1 MLNRSMTLVAALV
14 LGVGGCAT
22 VSEPSAPAQAS
33 LPAWTQQTQFEDAER
48 DRQVFVGIGQGS
60 TEALARQR
68 ARSDAQAE
76 FIRAVGGVVVTS
88 KRVTESTQM
97 GQDGISSRS
106 VSGETYTGSTSSAL
120 LHSTEIEYVTT
131 RGDGVIKAYARL
143 SVPTEVLNKAR
154 EQVRR
159 DHERAILEEVE
170 ARRLAQASRTG
181 DVDGYSY
188 AFVVE
193 SSQASRS
200 GSESFASVERE
211 AKEKA
216 RHQSRV
222 TLTQQVH
229 GVELRSVSASANNQ
243 VTSSY
248 TMTSGKV
255 HAEIIAERVWWEG
268 DTAVAESYML
278 GWKKQE

>member
-1 MLNRSMTLVAALV
+1 MLNRSMTLVAVLA

-22 VSEPSAPAQAS
+22 VNEPSAPAQAS
-33 LPAWTQQTQFEDAER
+33 LPAWTQQTQFEDSER

-88 KRVTESTQM
+88 KRVTESTQT
-97 GQDGISSRS
+97 GQDGISNRS

-143 SVPTEVLNKAR
+143 SVPTEVLNRAR

-159 DHERAILEEVE
+159 DHERAIFEAVE
-170 ARRLAQASRTG
+170 ARRLARESRTG
-181 DVDGYSY
+181 DIDGYSY

-200 GSESFASVERE
+200 GGESFASVERE

-216 RHQSRV
+216 RHQSQV

-255 HAEIIAERVWWEG
+255 HTEIIAERVWWEG